1 MKHRT
6 ALIALV
12 VAVMALAACGDDSTF
27 GDGSADTTNT
37 SADITGT
44 LDPSAPGVTGT
55 VPLPGPISWVEWTPA
70 ESPDQASEAELVA
83 GLEEMGAVLM
93 IPDSPSPTGEE
104 TTALADSMSLGWG
117 SGATFAGTT
126 SITLN
131 IAAADETLVLIRSFV
146 GTADCPSGFTAL
158 TFRDD
163 PNACAGEDGEM
174 GAVQWQEEGQY
185 FEASFRGNL
194 SLEEGITWV
203 ETWRLLP

>member
-12 VAVMALAACGDDSTF
+12 VAVMALAACGDDSIF
-27 GDGSADTTNT
+27 GDGEDTAADV
-37 SADITGT
+37 TGT

-70 ESPDQASEAELVA
+70 ESPDAATEAELVA

-104 TTALADSMSLGWG
+104 TTALADSMSFGWG
-117 SGATFAGTT
+117 SGATFAGST

-131 IAAADETLVLIRSFV
+131 ITAGDETLVLVRSFV
-146 GTADCPSGFTAL
+146 GTADCHTGFATQ

-163 PNACAGEDGEM
+163 PSACAGEDGSEAM
-174 GAVQWQEEGQY
+174 VQWQEAGQY
-185 FEASFRGNL
+185 FEASFRG
-194 SLEEGITWV
+194 SLGLEDGLAWV